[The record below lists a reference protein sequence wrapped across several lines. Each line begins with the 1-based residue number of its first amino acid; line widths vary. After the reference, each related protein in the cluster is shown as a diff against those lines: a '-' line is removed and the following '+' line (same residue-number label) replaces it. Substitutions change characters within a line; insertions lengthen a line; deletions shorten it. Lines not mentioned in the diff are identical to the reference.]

1 MLVLTHVASV
11 GNSVVCL
18 QEVSNSTAGG
28 VGTEAGSRD
37 FISHNSQ
44 KLMGGGERVNKR
56 DPSINR
62 VLFSLD
68 QAGNY
73 GPWELAWGK
82 RICHVSLTT

>member
-44 KLMGGGERVNKR
+44 KLIGGEWVNKR
-56 DPSINR
+56 DPYINR

-73 GPWELAWGK
+73 GAWELAWGK
-82 RICHVSLTT
+82 SICHVSLTT